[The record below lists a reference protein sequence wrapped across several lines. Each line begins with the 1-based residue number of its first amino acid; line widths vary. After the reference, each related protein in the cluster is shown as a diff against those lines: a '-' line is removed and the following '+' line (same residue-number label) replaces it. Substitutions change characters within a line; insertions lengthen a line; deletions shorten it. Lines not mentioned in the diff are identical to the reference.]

1 MASSITFQFQT
12 LQFWFRAIPDL
23 ELKAILIPT
32 LELVPTQGD
41 RASAD
46 MVFDV
51 MLCIFGITYH
61 ASVEYDRHPYSS
73 WEDKA
78 NIPTWP
84 FGGSQHGVIGWLHI
98 KTGLFPWYA
107 GP

>member
-1 MASSITFQFQT
+1 MQPWSNWKLVLNDVFAVGGMNLKCMVKKIWESKWHLQFHFNYTFQFQFQT
-12 LQFWFRAIPDL
+12 LQFWFWAIPEL

-51 MLCIFGITYH
+51 MLFQICYIT
-61 ASVEYDRHPYSS
+61 AFL
-73 WEDKA
+73 A
-78 NIPTWP
+78 
-84 FGGSQHGVIGWLHI
+84 
-98 KTGLFPWYA
+98 
-107 GP
+107 